1 MATMAKRDYYEV
13 LGISRQAS
21 AEEIKKAFRS
31 HARNLH
37 PDNKAS
43 GDEAAFKILAE
54 AYEVL
59 SDDNKRSLYDR
70 YGHEGVKGATSGFDN
85 VDFGAFAGFGID
97 DLIDAFFGGGLRS
110 SGRRGGPE
118 QGNHLKI
125 SLKIDFLEGIFGAEK
140 KITVKRLEDCETC
153 DGSGAQA
160 GTEVTQCTTCSGM
173 GQVQQIVNSWFGQSV
188 RVMECPAC
196 GASGRKIEK
205 PCRACA
211 GQGLV
216 RKSREFE
223 LKIPAGVESGSRL
236 RVAACGDKGKR
247 GGPYGDLF
255 VVLQVTEHEQ
265 FVRQG
270 DTIHLEQPISFS
282 LAALGGQILV
292 PTVDGPKPV
301 KIVAGTQTDATIVL
315 KELGVPRLD
324 SRSPSRGD
332 QIVHLIVKTPTKLSL
347 EQKKLFEKL
356 AELNGESLSLKDQD
370 SESTKKTGQHSTKTE
385 SEQHKDD
392 ASFIDKIV
400 DAFKAKSSET
410 SEK

>member
-1 MATMAKRDYYEV
+1 LATMAKKDYYEV
-13 LGISRQAS
+13 LGVSRQSS

-31 HARNLH
+31 RARNLH
-37 PDNKAS
+37 PDNKHS
-43 GDEAAFKILAE
+43 GDEAAFKLLAE

-59 SDDNKRSLYDR
+59 SDENKRSLYDR
-70 YGHEGVKGATSGFDN
+70 YGHDGVKGAASGFDN

-110 SGRRGGPE
+110 SSRRGGPE

-125 SLKIDFLEGIFGAEK
+125 SLKIEFLEGVFGADK
-140 KITVKRLEDCETC
+140 KISVKRLEDCETC
-153 DGSGAQA
+153 SGSGAQA
-160 GTEVTQCTTCSGM
+160 GTEVSICTTCGGM

-188 RVMECPAC
+188 RVMECPSC

-205 PCRACA
+205 PCRSCN
-211 GQGLV
+211 GQGLI
-216 RKSREFE
+216 RKTREFE

-247 GGPYGDLF
+247 GGPFGDLF
-255 VVLQVTEHEQ
+255 VVLQVAEHEH

-292 PTVDGPKPV
+292 PTVNGPKPV

-315 KELGVPRLD
+315 KEMGVPRLD
-324 SRSPSRGD
+324 SRSASRGD
-332 QIVHLIVKTPTKLSL
+332 QIVHLIVKTPTKLNQQ
-347 EQKKLFEKL
+347 QKKLFEKL
-356 AELNGESLSLKDQD
+356 AELNEESLSLKEQD
-370 SESTKKTGQHSTKTE
+370 SESTKAENDSGKTE
-385 SEQHKDD
+385 SESHNDD
-392 ASFIDKIV
+392 ASFFNKIV
-400 DAFKAKSSET
+400 DAFKPKSGVS
-410 SEK
+410 